1 MIILVRFSHMVYY
14 EDIEGS
20 MGIRDSKVGSMAVT
34 DWD

>member
-1 MIILVRFSHMVYY
+1 MIILVRFSHMVY

-20 MGIRDSKVGSMAVT
+20 MGIRDFRGGSMAVT

>member
-1 MIILVRFSHMVYY
+1 MIILVRFSHMVY

-20 MGIRDSKVGSMAVT
+20 MGIRDFMAVT